1 MELVEIPT
9 EEIRSEEHSQRI
21 DTNEEKLLELVGS
34 IRAEGLLQPVSLK
47 RDGDG
52 YVVVIGHRRLEAM
65 KRLGWT
71 KIPAIIVEGDEAS
84 LRSKTFAENF
94 FSENLTPVEL
104 AVAITDEYETGRMSV
119 ERMAAAF
126 GRTADWVRRQIAL
139 CGWPESVLEAIHS
152 GGLSIAAGSNLALIE
167 EEFYR
172 DSLVRQAVENGA
184 TARTTAAWLQAWRSM
199 MPLADA
205 VEQDP
210 VDGGTPAIPMVPQAP
225 CLSCHTVYRT
235 DELSHVPL
243 CRHCIKVIAEAVCT

>member
-1 MELVEIPT
+1 MEVLEIPI
-9 EEIRSEEHSQRI
+9 EEIRCAEHSQRI
-21 DTNEEKLLELVGS
+21 EMNEEKLLELMGN
-34 IRAEGLLQPVSLK
+34 IRVEGLLQPLSVK
-47 RDGDG
+47 KDGDG
-52 YVVVIGHRRLEAM
+52 YVLVWGHRRLEAL
-65 KRLGWT
+65 KRLGRRHV
-71 KIPAIIVEGDEAS
+71 PAIIVEGDEAS

-104 AVAITDEYETGRMSV
+104 AVAITDEYKSGRMTV

-126 GRTADWVRRQIAL
+126 GRSPDWVRRQIAL
-139 CGWPESVLEAIHS
+139 CGWPQSVLEAIHG
-152 GGLSIAAGSNLALIE
+152 GGLSIAAGSNLALIT

-210 VDGGTPAIPMVPQAP
+210 VDGEKPPMPMVPQAP

-243 CRHCIKVIAEAVCT
+243 CRHCIKVIAEVICT